1 MRGIQHTFIGAVLVA
16 GLVTAGGCGGK
27 GGGMGGFGGEIIGN
41 VATNMMTGGA
51 KKQAQQQADQ
61 QGSAQQ
67 AGTYLQP
74 QQPQPTEY
82 KPPAMDMA
90 GTLVEKKT
98 TDGNSAGWTF
108 MQEGSAAG
116 MPVDVSKVEADARA
130 LAGKKI
136 ILTGRY
142 DTQSS
147 GEAKIVAESLSVA
160 GQ

>member
-1 MRGIQHTFIGAVLVA
+1 MRGFKHTFIGTVIVT
-16 GLVTAGGCGGK
+16 GLSLAGGCGGK

-61 QGSAQQ
+61 QPAAQQ

-74 QQPQPTEY
+74 QQPTEY
-82 KPPAMDMA
+82 KPPAMDMT
-90 GTLVEKKT
+90 GTLIEKK
-98 TDGNSAGWTF
+98 SAAGESMGWTF
-108 MQEGSAAG
+108 MQEGSGAG
-116 MPVDVSKVEADARA
+116 MPVDISKVESDARA

-142 DTQSS
+142 DTQAA

-160 GQ
+160 AQ